1 MPINARGGDM
11 KLPRMMGAL
20 CAVLTVAACA
30 ATQPTGQNIELP
42 PKRLLQE
49 GFSLIPL
56 NEEGWVINR
65 RTSNLVI
72 LGKYGKN
79 PDQTFAVSAGLIK
92 LPPFKTNEE
101 FVRLVKEGQSQDT
114 DPKRFTTI
122 KHEVT
127 SYPKNGAECARS
139 HWVAVDHAA
148 AKRSGQPGDM
158 NFETLTLLCAHPK
171 DKKIGLNVFY
181 SQRSYPGQ
189 EDPAFLEKASTVL
202 NSVELTDPYA
212 K

>member
-1 MPINARGGDM
+1 M
-11 KLPRMMGAL
+11 LLTAL
-20 CAVLTVAACA
+20 VTASCVSTR
-30 ATQPTGQNIELP
+30 PSGQEVQLP
-42 PKRLLQE
+42 PQRLTQE
-49 GFSLIPL
+49 GFSLMPL

-65 RTSNLVI
+65 RKSNLVI

-79 PDQTFAVSAGLIK
+79 PDQTFAISAGLIWM
-92 LPPFKTNEE
+92 PPFKTTEE
-101 FVRLVKEGQSQDT
+101 FVRLVKEGQAQDT

-127 SYPKNGAECARS
+127 SYPRNAAECAKS
-139 HWVAVDHAA
+139 HWVGVDHAA

-171 DKKIGLNVFY
+171 DKKIGVNIFY
-181 SQRSYPGQ
+181 SQRSHSGQ
-189 EDPAFLEKASTVL
+189 EDPKFLEKAIAVL
-202 NSVELTDPYA
+202 NSVELTDPFA

>member
-1 MPINARGGDM
+1 M
-11 KLPRMMGAL
+11 KLLWMIGIL

-30 ATQPTGQNIELP
+30 ATQPKGQNVELP
-42 PKRLLQE
+42 PKRLVQE
-49 GFSLIPL
+49 GFSLMPL
-56 NEEGWVINR
+56 NEEGWLISR
-65 RTSNLVI
+65 RKSNLVI

-79 PDQTFAVSAGLIK
+79 PDQTFAISAGLIR
-92 LPPFKTNEE
+92 LPPFETTEE

-114 DPKRFTTI
+114 NPQRFKTV

-127 SYPKNGAECARS
+127 GYPKGGDECARS
-139 HWVAVDHAA
+139 YWLGVDHAA

-158 NFETLTLLCAHPK
+158 NFEVVTLLCAHPK
-171 DKKIGLNVFY
+171 DKKIGVNVFY

-189 EDPAFLEKASTVL
+189 EDPVFLEKATTVL
-202 NSVELTDPYA
+202 NSVELTDPYV

>member
-1 MPINARGGDM
+1 M
-11 KLPRMMGAL
+11 KLPRKMGAL

-30 ATQPTGQNIELP
+30 ATQPMGQNVELP
-42 PKRLLQE
+42 PKPLLQE
-49 GFSLIPL
+49 GFSLMPL

-65 RTSNLVI
+65 RKSNLVI

-79 PDQTFAVSAGLIK
+79 PDQTFAISAGLIR
-92 LPPFKTNEE
+92 LPPFETTEE

-158 NFETLTLLCAHPK
+158 SFESLTFLCAHPK

-189 EDPAFLEKASTVL
+189 EDPAFLEKAATVL
-202 NSVELTDPYA
+202 NSVELTDPYV